1 MSKVEEILENYYN
14 KGKEKDRLI
23 KDKAHM
29 VEFLT
34 TVRYIDKYLK
44 KEDRILDIGA
54 GTGIYSLYYAKKG
67 YKIDAIELTNS
78 NIEEFKK
85 NIKKEMDIKLNKGNA
100 LDLSRYKDN
109 TFDITLLL
117 RTDISFI

>member
-14 KGKEKDRLI
+14 QGKEKDRLI
-23 KDKAHM
+23 KDKVHM

-34 TVRYIDKYLK
+34 TTRYIDKYLK